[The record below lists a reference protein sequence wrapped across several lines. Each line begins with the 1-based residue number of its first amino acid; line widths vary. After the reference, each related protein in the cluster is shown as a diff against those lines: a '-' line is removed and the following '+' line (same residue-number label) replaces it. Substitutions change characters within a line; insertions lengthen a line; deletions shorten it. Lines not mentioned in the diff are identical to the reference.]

1 MLLLPIGTDNPL
13 RRTPVMNYA
22 LVISNFVIFIY
33 FSYFA
38 GAGSSP
44 ASAHG
49 PADPYMLYPGYP
61 RLYQFITYAFLH
73 ANWAH
78 VIGNMLFLY
87 IFGNSVNDKLGHL
100 GYLLFYLAGG
110 IASALGYALMNLDST
125 TPMLGASGAVAA
137 VTGAYMVLFPKT
149 YIHVFYW
156 LFFIGTLE
164 VHAFYFI
171 LFKLI
176 IWDNVL
182 QDTFGPAT
190 NVAYKAHIA
199 GYIFGIGIPLAM
211 LALKLLAHSPYDLW
225 AVIRQRHRR
234 NQYRR
239 SVSGGYD
246 PFSVTSAGR
255 KKVDAQDIELDPRQ
269 EEIFNLR
276 AEIFSAVNSS
286 DLNTAVDTY
295 LRLITID
302 PKQVLPDQHQLDVAN
317 KLMHLGKHTEAAGAY
332 EAFLKQYP
340 RYPFIEQIQLMLG
353 LIYSRYLHQ
362 KEPARHYL
370 QAALE
375 KITDTNQKQMC
386 QNELER
392 LN

>member
-22 LVISNFVIFIY
+22 LVIANFVIFIY
-33 FSYFA
+33 FSYFT
-38 GAGSSP
+38 GAGSSSAPGHNP
-44 ASAHG
+44 AG
-49 PADPYMLYPGYP
+49 PYMLYPGSP

-73 ANWAH
+73 GGWMH

-110 IASALGYALMNLDST
+110 VASALGYALMNLDST

-171 LFKLI
+171 LFKLAIFDNI
-176 IWDNVL
+176 IQPRL
-182 QDTFGPAT
+182 YGTS
-190 NVAYKAHIA
+190 NVAYDAHLA
-199 GYIFGIGIPLAM
+199 GYVFGICIPLAM

-225 AVIRQRHRR
+225 AVIKQLHRR

-246 PFSVTSAGR
+246 PYSVTSAGR
-255 KKVDAQDIELDPRQ
+255 KKVDAKVTEPDPRQ
-269 EEIFNLR
+269 EEIFSLR
-276 AEIFSAVNSS
+276 AKIFSAVNSS
-286 DLNTAVDTY
+286 DLNTAVDAY
-295 LRLITID
+295 LRLIAID
-302 PKQVLPDQHQLDVAN
+302 PGQVLPDQHQLDVAN
-317 KLMHLGKHTEAAGAY
+317 KLMHLGKHTEAAQAY

-340 RYPFIEQIQLMLG
+340 RYPSIEQIQLMLG
-353 LIYSRYLHQ
+353 LIYSRYLNQ
-362 KEPARHYL
+362 KKPARHYL

-375 KITDTNQKQMC
+375 KLTDANQKQMGRD
-386 QNELER
+386 ELEK